1 MKKQKMFLRM
11 IVASLLRRRSRML
24 VALLAIAVGATILS
38 GLVTIYYDV
47 PKQMGEQFR
56 NYGANMLFTA
66 SDGEKLTYDEINKAK
81 SLIDE
86 DQLVGC
92 APYRYETATLKLN
105 EDLSYSCIVAGTE
118 LEEAKKS
125 SPYWVVDGEWPSS
138 DGELLVGASLAG
150 RYSLKKGEKLTLT
163 YGKDEKKNKKGITKT
178 FKVTG
183 ILDTG
188 GSEEEYLFVSTKD
201 MQLLT
206 GSKGEYDVA
215 ELSISASQKELEAYS
230 KNISSSAPGVKAKL
244 VKRLTQ
250 SENTVLSKLQ
260 ALVFL
265 VTVIVL
271 ALTMICVATTM
282 MAVVAERRKEVGLR
296 KALGA
301 SNGSIIFEFMG
312 EGLMLGAFGGLLGSI
327 LGFIFAQMVSI
338 NVFNSSITFHFLL
351 IPITIIVSV
360 LVTGLSCMLPVRSA
374 IDIDPALVLKGE

>member
-11 IVASLLRRRSRML
+11 IAASLLRRRSRML

-66 SDGEKLTYDEINKAK
+66 SDGEKLTLDEINNAK
-81 SLIDE
+81 NMIDSS
-86 DQLVGC
+86 QLVGC

-118 LEEAKKS
+118 LSEAKKS
-125 SPYWVVDGEWPSS
+125 SPYWVVDGEWPAS
-138 DGELLVGASLAG
+138 DGQMLVGASLAG

-163 YGKDEKKNKKGITKT
+163 YGKDEKKKEKGITNNFT
-178 FKVTG
+178 VSG

-188 GSEEEYLFVSTKD
+188 GSEEEYLFISTED
-201 MQLLT
+201 MKSLT
-206 GSKGEYDVA
+206 GGEGEYDVA
-215 ELSISASQKELEAYS
+215 ELSISASQKELENYS
-230 KNISSSAPGVKAKL
+230 KTISSKAVGVSAKL

-271 ALTMICVATTM
+271 LLTMICVATTM

-301 SNGSIIFEFMG
+301 SNGSIIIEFMG

>member
-1 MKKQKMFLRM
+1 M

-66 SDGEKLTYDEINKAK
+66 SDGEKLTYDEISKAK

-86 DQLVGC
+86 NQLVGC

-118 LEEAKKS
+118 LNEARKS
-125 SPYWVVDGEWPSS
+125 SPYWVVDGEWPKAEK
-138 DGELLVGASLAG
+138 ELLVGASLAG

-163 YGKDEKKNKKGITKT
+163 YGKDEKKNKKGITMT
-178 FKVTG
+178 FQVTG

-201 MQLLT
+201 MQSLT
-206 GSKGEYDVA
+206 GSQGEYDVA
-215 ELSISASQKELEAYS
+215 ELSVSASQKELEAYS
-230 KNISSSAPGVKAKL
+230 KTISLKAQGVTAKL

-271 ALTMICVATTM
+271 LLTMICVATTM

-327 LGFIFAQMVSI
+327 LGFVFAQMVSI

-351 IPITIIVSV
+351 VPITIIVSV

>member
-1 MKKQKMFLRM
+1 M

-66 SDGEKLTYDEINKAK
+66 SDGEKLTYDEISKAK

-86 DQLVGC
+86 NQLVGC

-118 LEEAKKS
+118 LNEARKS
-125 SPYWVVDGEWPSS
+125 SPYWVVDGEWPKAEK
-138 DGELLVGASLAG
+138 ELLVGASLAG

-178 FKVTG
+178 FTVAG

-201 MQLLT
+201 MQSLT
-206 GSKGEYDVA
+206 GSQGEYDVA
-215 ELSISASQKELEAYS
+215 ELSVSASQKELEAYS
-230 KNISSSAPGVKAKL
+230 KTISLKAQGVTAKL

-271 ALTMICVATTM
+271 LLTMICVATTM

-327 LGFIFAQMVSI
+327 LGFVFAQMVSI

-351 IPITIIVSV
+351 VPITIIVSV

>member
-11 IVASLLRRRSRML
+11 IAASLLRRRSRML

-66 SDGEKLTYDEINKAK
+66 LDGEKLTYDEINKAK

-86 DQLVGC
+86 NQLVGC

-125 SPYWVVDGEWPSS
+125 SPYWVVDGQWPEN
-138 DGELLVGASLAG
+138 DKEMLVGASLAG
-150 RYSLKKGEKLTLT
+150 RYSLKNGEKLTLT
-163 YGKDEKKNKKGITKT
+163 YGKDEKKKEKGITKIFT
-178 FKVTG
+178 VSG

-188 GSEEEYLFVSTKD
+188 GSEEEYLFVSTED
-201 MQLLT
+201 MKSLT
-206 GSKGEYDVA
+206 GAEGEYDVA
-215 ELSISASQKELEAYS
+215 ELSVSASQKELEAYS
-230 KNISSSAPGVKAKL
+230 KKISLSVSGVTAKL

-271 ALTMICVATTM
+271 LLTMICVATTM

-301 SNGSIIFEFMG
+301 SNGSIITEFMG

-360 LVTGLSCMLPVRSA
+360 LVTGLPCMLPVRSA

>member
-11 IVASLLRRRSRML
+11 VFASLLRRRSRML

-86 DQLVGC
+86 NQLVGC

-118 LEEAKKS
+118 LDEAKKS
-125 SPYWVVDGEWPSS
+125 SPYWVVDGQWPKS
-138 DGELLVGASLAG
+138 DKEMLVGASLAG
-150 RYSLKKGEKLTLT
+150 RYSLKNGEKLTLT
-163 YGKDEKKNKKGITKT
+163 YGKDEKKNQKGTT
-178 FKVTG
+178 MSFTVTG

-188 GSEEEYLFVSTKD
+188 GSEEEYLFISTED
-201 MQLLT
+201 MQSLT
-206 GSKGEYDVA
+206 GGEGEYNVA
-215 ELSISASQKELEAYS
+215 ELSVSASQKELEAYS
-230 KNISSSAPGVKAKL
+230 KKISSNVSGVTAKL

-250 SENTVLSKLQ
+250 SENTVLTKLQ

-271 ALTMICVATTM
+271 LLTMICVATTM

-351 IPITIIVSV
+351 IPISIIVSV
-360 LVTGLSCMLPVRSA
+360 LVTGLSCLLPVRSA

>member
-1 MKKQKMFLRM
+1 MVF
-11 IVASLLRRRSRML
+11 ASLLRRRSRML

-86 DQLVGC
+86 NQLVGC

-118 LEEAKKS
+118 LDEAKKS
-125 SPYWVVDGEWPSS
+125 SPYWVVDGQWPKS
-138 DGELLVGASLAG
+138 DKEMLVGASLAG
-150 RYSLKKGEKLTLT
+150 RYSLKNGEKLTLT
-163 YGKDEKKNKKGITKT
+163 YGKDEKKNQKGTT
-178 FKVTG
+178 MSFTVTG

-188 GSEEEYLFVSTKD
+188 GSEEEYLFISTED
-201 MQLLT
+201 MQSLT
-206 GSKGEYDVA
+206 GGEGEYNVA
-215 ELSISASQKELEAYS
+215 ELSVSASQKELEAYS
-230 KNISSSAPGVKAKL
+230 KKISSNVSGVTAKL

-250 SENTVLSKLQ
+250 SENTVLTKLQ

-271 ALTMICVATTM
+271 LLTMICVATTM

-351 IPITIIVSV
+351 IPISIIVSV
-360 LVTGLSCMLPVRSA
+360 LVTGLSCLLPVRSA

>member
-1 MKKQKMFLRM
+1 M

-66 SDGEKLTYDEINKAK
+66 SDGDKLTYDEISKAK

-86 DQLVGC
+86 NQLVGC

-118 LEEAKKS
+118 LSEAKKS
-125 SPYWVVDGEWPSS
+125 SPYWVVDGEWPKA
-138 DGELLVGASLAG
+138 DKELLVGASLAG

-188 GSEEEYLFVSTKD
+188 GSEEEYLFISTKD
-201 MQLLT
+201 MQSLT
-206 GSKGEYDVA
+206 GSQGEYDVA

-230 KNISSSAPGVKAKL
+230 KNISSNASGVTAKL

-271 ALTMICVATTM
+271 LLTMICVATTM

-327 LGFIFAQMVSI
+327 LGFVFAQMVSI

-360 LVTGLSCMLPVRSA
+360 LVTGLSCVLPVRSA

>member
-1 MKKQKMFLRM
+1 M

-56 NYGANMLFTA
+56 SYGANMLFTA
-66 SDGEKLTYDEINKAK
+66 SDGEKLTYDEISKAK

-86 DQLVGC
+86 NQLVGC

-150 RYSLKKGEKLTLT
+150 RYSLKNGEKLTLT
-163 YGKDEKKNKKGITKT
+163 YGKDEKNKKQGITKT
-178 FKVTG
+178 FTVAG

-188 GSEEEYLFVSTKD
+188 GSEEEYLFVSTED
-201 MQLLT
+201 MQSLT
-206 GSKGEYDVA
+206 GGEGEYDVA
-215 ELSISASQKELEAYS
+215 ELSVSASQKELEAYS
-230 KNISSSAPGVKAKL
+230 KKISSEAQGVTAKL

-271 ALTMICVATTM
+271 LLTMICVATTM

-301 SNGSIIFEFMG
+301 SNGSIVFEFMG

-327 LGFIFAQMVSI
+327 LGFVFAQMVSI

-351 IPITIIVSV
+351 VPITIIISV